1 MRYLVTG
8 GAGFIA
14 SHIVDALIAQG
25 HEVRV
30 IDNFFSGKKENINP
44 KAEFHNADIRNFNA
58 IRPHFEGI
66 DGVFHAAAQAR
77 IQPSI
82 VDPKTCFDVNVNG
95 TLNVLLAAKDAGVK
109 RLVYSAS
116 SSAYGLKNPMPLQEE
131 MMPDPLNPYAASKY
145 FGEVMCKTFAGLY
158 GLETVSL
165 RYFNVYGARQL
176 AEGAYATV
184 VGIFLLQK
192 KNGET
197 LTIVPGGHQRRD
209 FTNVKDV
216 VAANLLAMGSSKVGK
231 GEVIN
236 IGTGKNHSVLEVA
249 ALIGGEMEFIE
260 PRLAEAKETLADISR
275 AKELLGWEPKVQF
288 EDGVR
293 ELMA

>member
-8 GAGFIA
+8 AAGFIG
-14 SHIVDALIAQG
+14 SHIVDALIARG

-30 IDNFFSGKKENINP
+30 IDNFFSGKKENLNP
-44 KAEFHNADIRNFNA
+44 KAEFHLADIREYDA
-58 IRPHFEGI
+58 IRPHFDGV
-66 DGVFHAAAQAR
+66 DGVFHTAAQAR

-82 VDPKTCFDVNVNG
+82 ADPKTCFDVNVSG
-95 TLNVLLAAKDAGVK
+95 TLNVLLAAKDAKVK

-145 FGEVMCKTFAGLY
+145 FGEVMCKTFSGLY

-165 RYFNVYGARQL
+165 RYFNVYGSRQL

-192 KNGET
+192 KNGGP

-216 VAANLLAMGSSKVGK
+216 VAANLLAMESPKVGN
-231 GEVIN
+231 GEVMN
-236 IGTGKNHSVLEVA
+236 IGTGRNHSVLEVA
-249 ALIGGEMEFIE
+249 ALIGGQTEFIE
-260 PRLAEAKETLADISR
+260 PRMAEAKETLADVSR
-275 AKELLGWEPKVQF
+275 AKELLGWEPKVSF

-293 ELMA
+293 ELLA